1 VREPCPGDQIGANG
15 DLLKRET
22 ENIVRAYRWVSM
34 KLREIDRNVKIRLIT
49 ASVASRR
56 NSLNRAPHYLLATPA
71 LDNDVISMIL
81 EIQKQRGL

>member
-1 VREPCPGDQIGANG
+1 MREPCPGDQIGANG

-49 ASVASRR
+49 ASVA
-56 NSLNRAPHYLLATPA
+56 
-71 LDNDVISMIL
+71 
-81 EIQKQRGL
+81 